1 MSKTAVLLKGC
12 KLSTL
17 HKFTSLNVNGA
28 FRLAANTG
36 RKPGGILMHY
46 CWIHLH
52 NSRGE
57 MEAVTS

>member
-36 RKPGGILMHY
+36 KKNQGA
-46 CWIHLH
+46 
-52 NSRGE
+52 S
-57 MEAVTS
+57 